1 MLLEQ
6 SVKLTPGIS
15 DRTAHALNAKFRI
28 RMMLFHI
35 RLRQNHR
42 IYIIHLAPAIYQ
54 SIRLILFL
62 DIYGQTSI
70 FRSHS
75 LPVKRESLKTAT
87 YISRFK

>member
-1 MLLEQ
+1 MFLKQ

-15 DRTAHALNAKFRI
+15 DRTAHALNTKLCI
-28 RMMLFHI
+28 RVMRFDI

-42 IYIIHLAPAIYQ
+42 IYIIHLAPVIYH
-54 SIRLILFL
+54 SARLILLL

-75 LPVKRESLKTAT
+75 FPAKWEVNGL
-87 YISRFK
+87 